1 MAHALLPRAMLSCG
15 CTKQHKHTYTA
26 FSQLQNLML
35 TKLHCRVMKYG
46 ENIVFAMFEEKNPTF
61 VLKLEPA
68 ETSDFYENGLVI
80 PKQSCIPT

>member
-1 MAHALLPRAMLSCG
+1 
-15 CTKQHKHTYTA
+15 
-26 FSQLQNLML
+26 
-35 TKLHCRVMKYG
+35 MKYG